1 MTRDPVSWDYMHAG
15 AMAAAVA
22 GISHKGAMTSR
33 GQHAGLLLITVGSQQ
48 QTSTTC
54 FAGDGG

>member
-1 MTRDPVSWDYMHAG
+1 MHAG

-33 GQHAGLLLITVGSQQ
+33 GQHAGLLLITAGSQQ